1 MTALPLDAILW
12 IHISSEVL
20 FSSIGRTH
28 VLLSRGCVFP
38 TKVAFGEYRTS
49 ASESL
54 VTGVVMIDRPARM
67 RGGEAIC
74 VVAEDTRSVIGF
86 PLLPP
91 IAVASL
97 PAMRESRWTVLRPFS
112 ILTVMPSDRMGEV
125 WDELTISSSLVELA
139 ADKLLLFGFIIKF
152 R

>member
-67 RGGEAIC
+67 RGGEAMFG
-74 VVAEDTRSVIGF
+74 VVAEDTNSVIGF

-91 IAVASL
+91 IVVVSL
-97 PAMRESRWTVLRPFS
+97 PAMRESRWMVLRPFS
-112 ILTVMPSDRMGEV
+112 ILTMASGRMGEV
-125 WDELTISSSLVELA
+125 WDEWTMPSLVELST
-139 ADKLLLFGFIIKF
+139 DKLLLFEFIIKF
-152 R
+152 